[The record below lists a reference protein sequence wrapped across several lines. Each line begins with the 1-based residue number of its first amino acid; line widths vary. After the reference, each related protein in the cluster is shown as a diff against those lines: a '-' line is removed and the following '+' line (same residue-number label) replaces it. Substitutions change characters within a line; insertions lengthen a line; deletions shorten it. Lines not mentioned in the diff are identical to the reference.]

1 MTKRVG
7 RDRYERELIELQ
19 LHLKEVSL
27 AYQAQDRRAVI
38 LFEGSDAAGKGGA
51 IRRISWPLDP
61 RGLKVW
67 PIAAPTPEE
76 KGQHYLYR
84 FWKRLP
90 RPGQLVIFDRS
101 WYGRVLVERVE
112 GFAAEAEW
120 RRAYE
125 EINEFERMLADDGIR
140 LVKLFLQITPEEQLL
155 RFRSRLRDPLK
166 RWKLSKEDL
175 RNRARWPD
183 YEVAIE
189 EMFRKTST
197 VERPWILIPSNDKR
211 YSRIAVIR
219 AVVDRLAD
227 GVDMTVP
234 DLDPAFERDL
244 RKALGMD
251 SEAAT

>member
-7 RDRYERELIELQ
+7 RDQYERELVELQ
-19 LHLKEVSL
+19 LRLKEVSL

-67 PIAAPTPEE
+67 PIAAPTVEE
-76 KGQHYLYR
+76 QGQHYLYR

-112 GFAAEAEW
+112 GFATASEW
-120 RRAYE
+120 QRAYA

-140 LVKLFLQITPEEQLL
+140 LVKIFLQITPEEQLV

-166 RWKLSKEDL
+166 RWKLSREDL

-197 VERPWILIPSNDKR
+197 VERPWIVIPSNDKR
-211 YSRIAVIR
+211 HSRVAAIR
-219 AVVDRLAD
+219 AVVERLAD
-227 GVDMTVP
+227 RVDMTVP

-244 RKALGMD
+244 REALGMGP
-251 SEAAT
+251 ETAR